1 MDQLK
6 NLAGGSKG
14 THSAGAAGQQKQ
26 DPVDKVFDFGSKK
39 AGHDF
44 APGTDEKITDAGR
57 GLYEKVTGYVPPP
70 RPAPCRRQ
78 CANRVCADRKKV
90 NSKISN

>member
-6 NLAGGSKG
+6 NLASGSKG
-14 THSAGAAGQQKQ
+14 NTNNAAAAGQQKQ
-26 DPVDKVFDFGSKK
+26 DPLDKAFDFGSKK

-44 APGTDEKITDAGR
+44 NPSTDEKITDGAR
-57 GLYEKVTGYVPPP
+57 GLYEKVTGS
-70 RPAPCRRQ
+70 
-78 CANRVCADRKKV
+78 KV